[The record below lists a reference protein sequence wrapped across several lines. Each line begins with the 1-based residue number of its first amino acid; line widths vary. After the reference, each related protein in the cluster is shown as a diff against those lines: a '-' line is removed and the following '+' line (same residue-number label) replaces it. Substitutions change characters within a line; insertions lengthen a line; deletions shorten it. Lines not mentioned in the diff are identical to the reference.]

1 NSNPAPFVARSP
13 TYPVHSG
20 NFSGHVG
27 SLPGGETPGDS
38 SFYQQITVPAG
49 GGTLSFWYWTRTVDT
64 IAFDWQDAYLTK
76 TSGTILPSI
85 FHECTTHDWMNQ
97 TVNMGAYAG
106 MTVRVKFLAHGDNFG
121 DPTDMFVDD
130 VQLSADCASPT
141 PTGTPTS
148 TPTSTPTPSV
158 A

>member
-1 NSNPAPFVARSP
+1 
-13 TYPVHSG
+13 
-20 NFSGHVG
+20 
-27 SLPGGETPGDS
+27 
-38 SFYQQITVPAG
+38 
-49 GGTLSFWYWTRTVDT
+49 GTLSFWYWTRTVDT
-64 IAFDWQDAYLTK
+64 IAFDWQDAYITN
-76 TSGTILPSI
+76 TSGTILQTI

-158 A
+158 APGAATATVADFNGDGHPDWVVRNASSRQTAIWYLNNAVFTG